1 MPSPPIVIGV
11 AGGSGS
17 GKTTVVSEIV
27 RDLGSDHVTI
37 IQHDSYYWD
46 RSDVPP
52 ADRVHINYDHPDA
65 LETPLLVRHLEE
77 LRDGRTVEVPVYDF
91 ARHARSHATVTAPPR
106 KVVIVEGIL
115 ILAEPA
121 LREMM
126 DIRVFVDTDADIRFI
141 RRLSRD
147 IAERGRTVDSVVQ
160 QYLETVQPMHLEF
173 VEPSKR
179 HAHVIIPTGGRNR
192 VAVDMLIARVRAEIH
207 DPRAEAVVGGRR
219 RTDPPPEAD
228 AI

>member
-1 MPSPPIVIGV
+1 MASAPIVIGV

-27 RDLGSDHVTI
+27 RALGSRHVTI

-52 ADRVHINYDHPDA
+52 EDRVHINYDHPDA
-65 LETPLLVRHLEE
+65 LETGLLVRHLEE
-77 LRDGRTVEVPVYDF
+77 LRGGRAVHVPVYDF
-91 ARHARSHATVTAPPR
+91 ARHARSAETETAQPR
-106 KVVIVEGIL
+106 KVIIVEGIL

-121 LREMM
+121 LRAMM

-141 RRLSRD
+141 RRLTRD

-192 VAVDMLIARVRAEIH
+192 VAVEMLIARVRAEIE
-207 DPRAEAVVGGRR
+207 EAR
-219 RTDPPPEAD
+219 
-228 AI
+228 